1 MISLTVWSVKFFFYL
16 TQSSCKLV
24 THSHPSPIEVNTLTQ
39 LLKYKMSADLS
50 ELPSTQQPHSLS
62 ANLTRSSGFLS
73 YSHRD
78 TRNMSMDELEEEY
91 QQLRDE
97 NHQLQLRILG
107 VNELARLL
115 QDKNE
120 QLQLVEEKN
129 KVWCGC
135 GLYRF

>member
-1 MISLTVWSVKFFFYL
+1 
-16 TQSSCKLV
+16 
-24 THSHPSPIEVNTLTQ
+24 
-39 LLKYKMSADLS
+39 MSADLS

-129 KVWCGC
+129 KVQDVGVVCG
-135 GLYRF
+135 YRFFIVIYRTIKKL

>member
-1 MISLTVWSVKFFFYL
+1 
-16 TQSSCKLV
+16 
-24 THSHPSPIEVNTLTQ
+24 
-39 LLKYKMSADLS
+39 
-50 ELPSTQQPHSLS
+50 
-62 ANLTRSSGFLS
+62 
-73 YSHRD
+73 
-78 TRNMSMDELEEEY
+78 MDELEEEY

-129 KVWCGC
+129 KVQDVGVVCG
-135 GLYRF
+135 YRFFIVIYRTIKKL